1 MPMVANAAFPK
12 LSGCGAAFGPRQIL
26 RRRSG
31 LVRVSALG
39 SSECSPLY
47 EQASK
52 FKRGLFG
59 VVPSLKISASNATL
73 CLPRNVATVRP
84 DHRFVPGGS

>member
-31 LVRVSALG
+31 LVRVSARG
-39 SSECSPLY
+39 VPSVPRCS

-73 CLPRNVATVRP
+73 CLPRNGATGRP